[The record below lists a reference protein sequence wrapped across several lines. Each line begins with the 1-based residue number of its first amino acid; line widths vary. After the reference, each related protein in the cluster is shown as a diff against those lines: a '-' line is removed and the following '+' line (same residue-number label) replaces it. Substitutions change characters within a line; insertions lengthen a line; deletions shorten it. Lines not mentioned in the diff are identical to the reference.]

1 MSTVKLNLTLDE
13 ALAAFLRERA
23 ARVRKPTE
31 RYVAELIEADRKRYE
46 DELAEEG
53 YRLLSAD
60 TASFANA
67 ALPLANE
74 AWSKWEPEH
83 GE

>member
-1 MSTVKLNLTLDE
+1 MSTVKINLTLDE
-13 ALAAFLRERA
+13 AAVAFLRERA
-23 ARVRKPTE
+23 ARVRKPTS

-46 DELAEEG
+46 DELAAEG

-60 TASFANA
+60 TAAFAEA

-74 AWSKWEPEH
+74 VWPQWESERA
-83 GE
+83 E